1 MQKEITTHS
10 KWRIIL
16 LIIIAWLA
24 MVGLDFFLHAGLL
37 ARLYLQ
43 PGPFLL
49 SPLTALTL
57 IPVGYLSL
65 FLLAMLIIW
74 LMIRLE
80 LAGWREGLLFGLK
93 LGGLIGGAFMLG
105 LLSVSTAAIPLLL
118 GWFIGQMLEFA
129 LAGAIIG
136 SGLAGIRLRRL
147 FGIVMGFVLLSVIA
161 TIILQTLGVVPT
173 THILS

>member
-1 MQKEITTHS
+1 MQKEIKTHS

-16 LIIIAWLA
+16 LAIIAWLA
-24 MVGLDFFLHAGLL
+24 VLGLDFLLHAGLL
-37 ARLYLQ
+37 AGLYLQ
-43 PGPFLL
+43 PSPFLL
-49 SPLTALTL
+49 SPLTALAL

-65 FLLAMLIIW
+65 LLLAMLLIW

-105 LLSVSTAAIPLLL
+105 LLSVSTASFSLLA
-118 GWFIGQMLEFA
+118 GWFVGQTLELA

-136 SGLAGIRLRRL
+136 SGLAGMRLRRL
-147 FGIVMGFVLLSVIA
+147 FGMVMVFVLLSVIA
-161 TIILQTLGVVPT
+161 TIILQSLGVVPT
-173 THILS
+173 SRIPS